1 MAFTFT
7 ATVASRGYHVYKTTC
22 WTNAKV
28 GEKVIVELERK
39 KTSLDTD
46 PYACAIRIKN
56 RYFENLITVGH
67 IPREISRHVHFFIKT
82 EGGKVNGHVKSLTY
96 RSSPI
101 PAGGFEIL
109 LQLTFSCNQEKT
121 LDIMRGFLNSLHD
134 WSYTGLVDETGDEDI
149 DNNIDGEEIVI
160 P

>member
-1 MAFTFT
+1 M
-7 ATVASRGYHVYKTTC
+7 
-22 WTNAKV
+22 
-28 GEKVIVELERK
+28 
-39 KTSLDTD
+39 
-46 PYACAIRIKN
+46 
-56 RYFENLITVGH
+56 GH

-101 PAGGFEIL
+101 PAGGLEIP

-121 LDIMRGFLNSLHD
+121 LDIMKGFLNSLYD
-134 WSYTGLVDETGDEDI
+134 WSYTGLVDETGDEDT

-160 P
+160 SVDDDDTEVPEEVIILD